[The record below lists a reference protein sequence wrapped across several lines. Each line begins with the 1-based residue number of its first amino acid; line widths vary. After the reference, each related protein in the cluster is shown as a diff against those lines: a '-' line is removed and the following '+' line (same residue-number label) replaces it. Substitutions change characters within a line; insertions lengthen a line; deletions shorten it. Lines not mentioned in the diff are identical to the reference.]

1 MKKPTADTSQTVRL
15 QAAAM
20 AIRSFCAKRPR
31 CGSICPFWSKGR
43 KPECGLNMTPPS
55 EWEIEIEEEENDS
68 NVTRKI

>member
-1 MKKPTADTSQTVRL
+1 MRKPTADTSQTVRL

-31 CGSICPFWSKGR
+31 CGSICPFWSKDR

-55 EWEIEIEEEENDS
+55 EWEIEEEKNNEDTQS
-68 NVTRKI
+68 